1 MGFDEYR
8 KFKGLYESMRKG
20 KKTEVIHQYAMMS
33 EEPSS
38 SMTVCEDTVLHMAIN
53 MRQESIAREILKHHI
68 KDRRTLIRE
77 NVFGDT
83 ILHEAASTNMTTLVK
98 ELLEKEPL
106 LLSMPNKY
114 DEMPLFKAA
123 QFGHTEMFKLLAGE
137 VGNEGPEKVKHHLSR
152 SDKTTILHMTIL
164 AEFFD
169 LAYVIAKKYPGLV
182 AAEDGKGKIALQ
194 LLSSNPSAFK
204 SGSSYGFL
212 KSFINYCVPDD
223 DAERND
229 SSGEEDRYKGMLDVD
244 QEDEDGDKSRDSKLP
259 KMLKVLVDIFFMIIQ
274 KISSVLR
281 KMNQSLWSLFRKG
294 WPVMENIR
302 KEKRKH
308 ESALRLAKLLI
319 ADDTSW
325 EHISTEEDIGKISVV
340 NPAAKEEGGGG
351 GEIRGENKKQGRRK
365 TEGKQGNLGAC
376 VTTAQTPETS
386 KANNFL
392 DGEAGSTP
400 TPTSLAQ
407 APDISKANNLDGE
420 AGSAPT
426 PTSLPQAPG
435 KSKANNLDGE
445 ADTSL
450 LLATS
455 NGIVEI
461 VEEILDVYP
470 QAVEHVSRKGQNIM
484 HVAIK
489 NRQKEIFNMV
499 KKMEIPM
506 TRLVRRIDENGY
518 TLLHHV
524 AVMQYYSGGTMPGP
538 ALQLQEEL
546 HWFDRVQKIIPPHYE
561 MHRSRYKDETAEEFF
576 NRTHTKLLKE
586 AQEWLKRTSESC
598 STVAVLI
605 ATVAFAAA
613 YTVPGGSNQDT
624 GLPVLLHDPI
634 FLVFTVMDVLSLASS
649 LTSVV
654 MFLSILTSPFQL
666 QDFSQ
671 SLPRKLTLGF
681 SFLFFSVA
689 VMMLTFTA
697 TILLIVHLKKRWTT
711 LLIYTVAFLPVSI
724 FAVLQ
729 VPLYLTFM
737 NTLKTSINLIR
748 VPINSVRSL
757 VRATLSS
764 ICKRR

>member
-1 MGFDEYR
+1 MDFDEYR

-20 KKTEVIHQYAMMS
+20 EKTEVIHQYAMMS

-53 MRQESIAREILKHHI
+53 MRHESIASEILKHHI
-68 KDRRTLIRE
+68 KDPGTLTRK

-83 ILHEAASTNMTTLVK
+83 ILHEAASTNMTKLVK

-137 VGNEGPEKVKHHLSR
+137 VENEGPEKAKHHLSR
-152 SDKTTILHMTIL
+152 SDKTNILHMTIL

-169 LAYVIAKKYPGLV
+169 LAYMIAKKYPGLV
-182 AAEDGKGKIALQ
+182 AAKDGKGKTALQ

-204 SGSSYGFL
+204 SGSSYGLL

-223 DAERND
+223 DAERKD
-229 SSGEEDRYKGMLDVD
+229 SSGEEDRYKGMLDVE
-244 QEDEDGDKSRDSKLP
+244 QEDEDGDKARDSKLP
-259 KMLKVLVDIFFMIIQ
+259 QMLKVFVNFFFMIIQ

-325 EHISTEEDIGKISVV
+325 ELISTEEDIG
-340 NPAAKEEGGGG
+340 
-351 GEIRGENKKQGRRK
+351 RRRHRK
-365 TEGKQGNLGAC
+365 DKH
-376 VTTAQTPETS
+376 
-386 KANNFL
+386 
-392 DGEAGSTP
+392 GEAGSTP
-400 TPTSLAQ
+400 APTSLAQ
-407 APDISKANNLDGE
+407 APDTSKANNLDGE
-420 AGSAPT
+420 A
-426 PTSLPQAPG
+426 
-435 KSKANNLDGE
+435 E
-445 ADTSL
+445 TSL

-461 VEEILDVYP
+461 VKEILDVYP

-506 TRLVRRIDENGY
+506 TRLVRRIDKNGY

-524 AVMQYYSGGTMPGP
+524 AVMHYYSGGTLPGP

-546 HWFDRVQKIIPPHYE
+546 HWFDRVRKIIPPHYE
-561 MHRSRYKDETAEEFF
+561 MHRSRYKDKTAQEFF
-576 NRTHTKLLKE
+576 KKTHTKLLKE

-666 QDFSQ
+666 QDFRH
-671 SLPRKLTLGF
+671 SLPQKLILGF

-724 FAVLQ
+724 FALLQ

-737 NTLKTSINLIR
+737 NTLKSSVNLIR
-748 VPINSVRSL
+748 IPINSVLSL

>member
-351 GEIRGENKKQGRRK
+351 GE
-365 TEGKQGNLGAC
+365 
-376 VTTAQTPETS
+376 
-386 KANNFL
+386 
-392 DGEAGSTP
+392 
-400 TPTSLAQ
+400 
-407 APDISKANNLDGE
+407 GE